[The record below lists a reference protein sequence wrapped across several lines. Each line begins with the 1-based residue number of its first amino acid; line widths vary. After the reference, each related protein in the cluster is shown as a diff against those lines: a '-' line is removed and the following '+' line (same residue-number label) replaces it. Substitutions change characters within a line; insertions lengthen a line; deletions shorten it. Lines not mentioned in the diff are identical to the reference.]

1 MSAVDMGVELMS
13 ADVKLCNVMIIQRCI
28 FGWTGRVTIPDSG
41 SHLQVTARIAV
52 TCPVWYWRNEISPRL
67 RVSQGSEACATHSA
81 VFVGKMRYLGYT

>member
-52 TCPVWYWRNEISPRL
+52 TCPVWSWRDEISPRL
-67 RVSQGSEACATHSA
+67 RVYHRAARYA
-81 VFVGKMRYLGYT
+81 RRIRPIFVGKV